1 MKRLSEKRRLLVG
14 LVMLMSLAVYVYY
27 LYLLQPLAG
36 AVVRLSQQVRE
47 ASKQVQQME
56 QLMAQA
62 TNIQQEYAGLQ
73 TSVAQLRDQLPSEDA
88 LPTVIEWISELA
100 SQTGVKI
107 LSIFPQRSAQPLEPN
122 TQVSLGLYKA
132 VAIEIDALSG
142 FHQLGMFLSRVESG
156 DQSIEVKQLR
166 ISQSE
171 RELRRHNVK
180 LILLTYVTLTD
191 ATDAAQ
197 MAQIHR

>member
-14 LVMLMSLAVYVYY
+14 MGALAALALYAYV
-27 LYLLQPLAG
+27 LYLLQPLAR
-36 AVVRLSQQVRE
+36 AVIHLSQQVRE
-47 ASKQVQQME
+47 VSRQVQQIE
-56 QLMAQA
+56 QVVAQA
-62 TNIQQEYAGLQ
+62 TNVQQEYSSLE
-73 TSVAQLRDQLPSEDA
+73 TRVAQLRDQLPSENE

-107 LSIFPQRSAQPLEPN
+107 LSIFPQRAAQPLEPDA
-122 TQVSLGLYKA
+122 QLSPGLYKA

-156 DQSIEVKQLR
+156 DQSVEVKQLR
-166 ISQSE
+166 VSHSE

-180 LILLTYVTLTD
+180 LILLTYVTITD
-191 ATDAAQ
+191 GTET
-197 MAQIHR
+197 